1 MLQKYLFQFCIQK
14 KSKNNC
20 TFISTDNFCEYLMA
34 CMSKLTLQNQVLIE
48 L

>member
-1 MLQKYLFQFCIQK
+1 MLKKYLFQFCIQK
-14 KSKNNC
+14 KFQTTEHLLVLN
-20 TFISTDNFCEYLMA
+20 FFCEYLMA